1 MPTTY
6 QAVKTISLPRGASLL
21 GDYGEVVKLNTS
33 GQVVL
38 TAAATDT
45 PIGIV
50 AESATAAVSG
60 VGKTTPEVGSP
71 VSIVDLE
78 GGGIAMVKAGAAIT
92 AGQLVVLDATGGRV
106 AGANTIGDVTDDS
119 WILGVALEA
128 AADGEIFSFKIQLA
142 VA

>member
-6 QAVKTISLPRGASLL
+6 QAVKTISLPRGASLV
-21 GDYGEVVKLNTS
+21 GDFAEVVKLDTS
-33 GQVVL
+33 GRVVL

-50 AESATAAVSG
+50 AESATTPAAG
-60 VGKTTPEVGSP
+60 VGKQTPEVGSP

-92 AGQLVVLDATGGRV
+92 AGQLVVLDSTGGRV
-106 AGANTIGDVTDDS
+106 AGVANLAAATDDT